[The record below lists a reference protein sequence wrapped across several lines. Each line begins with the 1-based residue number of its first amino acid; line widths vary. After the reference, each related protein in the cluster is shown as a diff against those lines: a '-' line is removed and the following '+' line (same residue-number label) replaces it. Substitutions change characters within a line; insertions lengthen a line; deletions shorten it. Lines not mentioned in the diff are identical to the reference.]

1 VVMFLI
7 VSRLISAKYRKQ
19 VILIFIL
26 SILLAIS
33 EILGIASIGPF
44 MALVSSPETIY
55 ENKYINMAY
64 IYFNFNNPQ
73 DFLVTT
79 GSFVIIFL
87 LIMNF
92 FTAFMTWFY
101 GRFSIKLGHYL
112 SIQLLTKYLNQPYS
126 FFLNRNTAELSKNIL
141 SETHRVVGGF
151 IAPAIE
157 IFSKLIVSLLIIST
171 LIIIDPIVALLCFA
185 GVSITYVF
193 IYFFF
198 RVVLNEIGEK
208 STNTISKRYKV
219 SNEAISAIKELKLYG
234 KERVFIDRFQNVSEL
249 EAGYSIKSNLISF
262 LPRHI
267 LESIIFSGII
277 LTIILMIDAGE
288 KGPDIIP
295 LLSVYAFAGY
305 RLMPMFQHIYRAAT
319 HMKYNF
325 PAFKILLED
334 FEDFENLNDNQI
346 MPIQKVS
353 LNSYLELKSVFF
365 NYPNTSKPS
374 LEKIN
379 IRINHPSKI
388 GIVGKTGSGKTTLV
402 DIILGLFDPTSGDL
416 IVDGEKI
423 NSENI
428 HSWQQNLGYVPQDI
442 YLVDDTIERNI
453 AFAALNN
460 DIDFEKVKKAAKLAG
475 IDEFINSLPA
485 KYSTSVGEKGVRLS
499 GGQLQRIGIA
509 RALYFDPALIVFDE
523 STSAL
528 DGETERAIMDAINT
542 LSSKKTIII
551 IAHRLSTLVDSDAI
565 YEMKNGNIVA
575 TKTYQELL
583 SEVNESKK

>member
-1 VVMFLI
+1 
-7 VSRLISAKYRKQ
+7 
-19 VILIFIL
+19 
-26 SILLAIS
+26 
-33 EILGIASIGPF
+33 
-44 MALVSSPETIY
+44 
-55 ENKYINMAY
+55 
-64 IYFNFNNPQ
+64 
-73 DFLVTT
+73 
-79 GSFVIIFL
+79 
-87 LIMNF
+87 
-92 FTAFMTWFY
+92 
-101 GRFSIKLGHYL
+101 
-112 SIQLLTKYLNQPYS
+112 
-126 FFLNRNTAELSKNIL
+126 
-141 SETHRVVGGF
+141 
-151 IAPAIE
+151 
-157 IFSKLIVSLLIIST
+157 
-171 LIIIDPIVALLCFA
+171 
-185 GVSITYVF
+185 
-193 IYFFF
+193 
-198 RVVLNEIGEK
+198 
-208 STNTISKRYKV
+208 
-219 SNEAISAIKELKLYG
+219 
-234 KERVFIDRFQNVSEL
+234 
-249 EAGYSIKSNLISF
+249 
-262 LPRHI
+262 
-267 LESIIFSGII
+267 
-277 LTIILMIDAGE
+277 
-288 KGPDIIP
+288 
-295 LLSVYAFAGY
+295 
-305 RLMPMFQHIYRAAT
+305 MPMFQHIYRAAT

>member
-1 VVMFLI
+1 MFLI
-7 VSRLISAKYRKQ
+7 VSKLISAKYRKQ

-44 MALVSSPETIY
+44 MALVSTPETIY

-64 IYFNFNNPQ
+64 IYFNFNTPQ
-73 DFLVTT
+73 DFLIIT
-79 GSFVIIFL
+79 GFSVMIFL
-87 LIMNF
+87 LIMNI
-92 FTAFMTWFY
+92 FTAFMTWFH
-101 GRFSIKLGHYL
+101 GRFSSQLGHYL
-112 SIQLLTKYLNQPYS
+112 SILLLTKYLNQPYS
-126 FFLNRNTAELSKNIL
+126 FFLDRNTAELSKNIL

-157 IFSKLIVSLLIIST
+157 IISKLIVSLLIISM
-171 LIIIDPIVALLCFA
+171 LIIIDPLVALLCIT
-185 GVSITYVF
+185 GVSITYIL

-198 RVVLNEIGEK
+198 RVILNEIGEK

-219 SNEAISAIKELKLYG
+219 SNEAMSSIKELKLYG
-234 KERVFIDRFQNVSEL
+234 KENVFISRFQMVSYL
-249 EAGYSIKSNLISF
+249 EAGYAIKSNLISF

-277 LTIILMIDAGE
+277 LSIILMIDAGE
-288 KGPDIIP
+288 RGSDIIP

-305 RLMPMFQHIYRAAT
+305 RLMPMFQHMYRAAT

-334 FEDFENLNDNQI
+334 FEDPEHVHNNQI
-346 MPIQKVS
+346 RPIQEVS

-365 NYPNTSKPS
+365 NYKNTSKPS
-374 LEKIN
+374 IENIN
-379 IRINHPSKI
+379 LRINHPSKI
-388 GIVGKTGSGKTTLV
+388 GIVGTTGSGKTTLV

-416 IVDGEKI
+416 IVDGKKI
-423 NSENI
+423 TPENKNA
-428 HSWQQNLGYVPQDI
+428 WQQNLGYVPQDV
-442 YLVDDTIERNI
+442 YLLDDTIEHNI
-453 AFAALNN
+453 AFAVTN
-460 DIDFEKVKKAAKLAG
+460 IDFEKVKKSAKLAG

-485 KYSTSVGEKGVRLS
+485 KYDTSVGEKGVRLS

-509 RALYFDPALIVFDE
+509 RALYFDPEVIVFDE

-528 DGETERAIMDAINT
+528 DNETERAIMDAINT
-542 LSSKKTIII
+542 LSNKKTIII
-551 IAHRLSTLVDSDAI
+551 IAHRVSTLIGSDAI
-565 YEMKNGNIVA
+565 YKMENGNIVG
-575 TKTYQELL
+575 TKTYEELL